1 MNKKIKIITT
11 ALLISA
17 VIPTATVIADNEN
30 VKVAIGSLV
39 ARYMQNS
46 SQAENISLNAE
57 KQNLDNYTI
66 INSIAEIEKQIE
78 NNNNS
83 LTQLKTGYFNGTA
96 IEYLEQLD
104 YLRIYGCELEMK
116 LELCKMQEKLDLLNS
131 DYSEKITEQQN
142 KQLKLEAYTLLW
154 NIHSK
159 QSEQAYLEGLTRQKE
174 HELSVMRETLKLG
187 YATESDVLAAEA
199 ELEQTKAQLAAC
211 ENEYTVL
218 TKKYEIGANE
228 DLGQFSAVYAE
239 TAYSAKDVLKKFEQD
254 SFYAEYYGKQ
264 AELYKTY
271 AETLAKLPDKMPDP
285 WYDHEYYTRIKEYIT
300 AEAAYY
306 RNEAALAEN
315 SAERYSEGLEL
326 FVYETCGSVNSL
338 SAQRKATAAALKAAE
353 KPLEISRALLEEGR
367 INETALM
374 EAENSVLKLKAE
386 LAGVEAEIM
395 CKKFAVENKI
405 EGFGY

>member
-1 MNKKIKIITT
+1 
-11 ALLISA
+11 
-17 VIPTATVIADNEN
+17 
-30 VKVAIGSLV
+30 
-39 ARYMQNS
+39 
-46 SQAENISLNAE
+46 
-57 KQNLDNYTI
+57 
-66 INSIAEIEKQIE
+66 
-78 NNNNS
+78 
-83 LTQLKTGYFNGTA
+83 
-96 IEYLEQLD
+96 
-104 YLRIYGCELEMK
+104 MK
-116 LELCKMQEKLDLLNS
+116 LELYKMQDKLDLLNS

-159 QSEQAYLEGLTRQKE
+159 QAEQAYLEGITRQKE
-174 HELSVMRETLKLG
+174 HELSVMRETHKLG

-211 ENEYTVL
+211 ENECTVL

-228 DLGQFSAVYAE
+228 NLEQFSAVYTE
-239 TAYSAKDVLKKFEQD
+239 TNYSAEKVLAEFKQD

-271 AETLAKLPDKMPDP
+271 AETLAKLADEMPDP

-326 FVYETCGSVNSL
+326 FVYETCGNINSL
-338 SAQRKATAAALKAAE
+338 SAQQKATAAALKTAE
-353 KPLEISRALLEEGR
+353 KQLEISRVLLEEGR
-367 INETALM
+367 INETSLM

-386 LAGVEAEIM
+386 LAGVEAEAM
-395 CKKFAVENKI
+395 SQKFVIDNTIENI
-405 EGFGY
+405 